1 MTDKRSIDRRQ
12 FLKRAVAAGVSSSLP
27 STAAGREP
35 KSTGN
40 TVQAYRELGRT
51 GLEISDISF
60 GTSRLR
66 PGQEDLIHHALD
78 RGINYFDSAY
88 GYGGG
93 ASETVLGEV
102 FKGMRDEVVL
112 VSKVEGPTSMRKE
125 RMMARLDESLRRL
138 KTDYIDVYLAHA
150 VNDVDRLKSP
160 EWYAFVDAARRQ
172 GKIRFTG
179 MSGHAGKL
187 IPCLDYAIDHD
198 MADVILVAYNF
209 GQDPQF
215 YERFTQSFNFVA
227 NQPGLPRVLAKAK
240 EKNVGVVTM
249 KTLMGARLNDMRPY
263 ETGNAT
269 FAQAAFR
276 WVLSN
281 RDVDALVISMTSKAK
296 IDEFLG
302 ASGASELALG
312 DMELLMRYAAM
323 NGASYC
329 RHACNDCAGACP
341 YGVQISDVLRTRMYA
356 TDYEDFAFARDEYAM
371 LEVNAAAC
379 LSCSGEP
386 CRNACTHGIAI
397 DEVCGPTH
405 RMLA

>member
-1 MTDKRSIDRRQ
+1 MTDKRSIERRQ
-12 FLKRAVAAGVSSSLP
+12 FLKWTVAAGVSSSLP

-40 TVQAYRELGRT
+40 TIQAYRELGRT

-66 PGQEDLIHHALD
+66 PGQKDLIHHALD

-112 VSKVEGPTSMRKE
+112 VSKVEGPASMRKE

-160 EWYAFVDAARRQ
+160 EWHAFVDAARRQ

-198 MADVILVAYNF
+198 MADVVLIAYNF